1 MARLPPTMPSCSAC
15 FGAGCAA
22 CAGEV
27 VSYDAFLEAQAD
39 RRAADE
45 DAQLVEVTLWRVT
58 RANYMATARTRLHPV
73 GLELC
78 IFSGDDLVWS
88 RLYTGRQQPLVG
100 DEANDKLT
108 EFLAAGSERVLDSPP
123 MFRPLHFGTPFATV
137 LLRERTMADQDTK
150 RAAQGPTSADTRS
163 TQPQGTAIEETDGN
177 ARDREMGREG
187 PPLGDL
193 GHGERTWA
201 PPAGE
206 QGISNRPDD
215 AGTSGQRSSTMT
227 QDVKKQGDG
236 QKQGGQQSGQREGG
250 GSQQGFAEQ
259 QSSQRRD
266 EGDKDDQS
274 PGRQREGQQGG
285 GGQQGDSQTSGKSG
299 GNKQGGSGGSQNKGD
314 NDNKGGGQSGSK
326 GSGDRNA

>member
-1 MARLPPTMPSCSAC
+1 M
-15 FGAGCAA
+15 
-22 CAGEV
+22 
-27 VSYDAFLEAQAD
+27 AQAD

-45 DAQLVEVTLWRVT
+45 RAQLIDITLWRVT
-58 RANYMATARTRLHPV
+58 KGDHIATARTRRPPV
-73 GLELC
+73 GLV
-78 IFSGDDLVWS
+78 FSDEDPAH
-88 RLYTGRQQPLVG
+88 PL
-100 DEANDKLT
+100 
-108 EFLAAGSERVLDSPP
+108 RP
-123 MFRPLHFGTPFATV
+123 FRPGGG
-137 LLRERTMADQDTK
+137 TMADQDTK
-150 RAAQGPTSADTRS
+150 RAPQGPTSAGTRS
-163 TQPQGTAIEETDGN
+163 TKPQGPAIDETAGN

-193 GHGERTWA
+193 GHGERTWM

-326 GSGDRNA
+326 GSDRNV